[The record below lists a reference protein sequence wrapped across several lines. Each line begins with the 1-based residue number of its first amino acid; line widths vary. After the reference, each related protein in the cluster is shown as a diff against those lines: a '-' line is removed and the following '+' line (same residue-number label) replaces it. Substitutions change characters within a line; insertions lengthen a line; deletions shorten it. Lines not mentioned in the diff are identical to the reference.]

1 MTKKINKIEKYI
13 RLDKKAKDLRKE
25 HKIAEA
31 YPYRKQIEE
40 LDKTY
45 TMEDLVAD
53 FDSIGWKVDIEAVTK
68 ELIRAKKIY
77 EKNNRK
83 FDNFAIGVLLL
94 GNFAD
99 AYAERRGM

>member
-1 MTKKINKIEKYI
+1 MNKIEKYI
-13 RLDKKAKDLRKE
+13 SLDKKAKSLRKE

-53 FDSIGWKVDIEAVTK
+53 FDSIGWKVDIEGVTK
-68 ELIRAKKIY
+68 QLLRAKKIY

-83 FDNFAIGVLLL
+83 FDKFAIGVLLL
-94 GNFAD
+94 GKFAD
-99 AYAERRGM
+99 AYAERRGK